1 MQLTPTLKKSNM
13 ERVRNFAMTLSTA
26 PLLQQTYELRQSIRR
41 KEHTGVTS
49 GLVEGA
55 MQGNVVI
62 LPADWAND
70 FLLFCQK
77 NPVSCPLIGVS
88 EVGSFA
94 MPELGADI
102 DMRHDIPEYYVYRNG
117 EKVESRSDIEALWQ
131 DDMVA
136 FVLGCSFS
144 FENALSKAGL
154 TPRNIEEGVNVSMFD
169 TNIAT
174 TPAGRFFGNT
184 VVTMRPYIPK
194 DAIRAIQIT
203 TRFPKAHGAPLHFG
217 TPSDIGISDLSKP
230 NYGDA
235 VSVKEG
241 EVPVFWACGVTP
253 QAVIRNA
260 KPPICI
266 THAPGKMLITD
277 VLDTDLAVF

>member
-1 MQLTPTLKKSNM
+1 
-13 ERVRNFAMTLSTA
+13 MTQPAS
-26 PLLQQTYELRQSIRR
+26 PLLQQTRELRRAIRN
-41 KEHTGVTS
+41 KTYTGVTS
-49 GLVEGA
+49 GLATGA

-62 LPADWAND
+62 LPAGWANE

-88 EVGSFA
+88 EIGDYCL
-94 MPELGADI
+94 PELGNDI
-102 DMRHDIPEYYVYRNG
+102 DMRHDLPEYYIHRHG
-117 EKVESRSDIEALWQ
+117 EKVESRSDIADLWQ
-131 DDMVA
+131 DDMVV

-144 FENALSKAGL
+144 FEHALSQAGIP
-154 TPRNIEEGVNVSMFD
+154 PRNIEEGVNVSMFES
-169 TNIAT
+169 NIAT

-184 VVTMRPYIPK
+184 VVTMRPYKPK

-217 TPSDIGISDLSKP
+217 TPEEIGINDLSQP
-230 NYGDA
+230 HFGDA
-235 VSVKEG
+235 VTVKHG

-253 QAVIRNA
+253 QVAIRNA

-277 VLDTDLAVF
+277 ILDTDLAVL

>member
-1 MQLTPTLKKSNM
+1 MKQS
-13 ERVRNFAMTLSTA
+13 ES
-26 PLLQQTYELRQSIRR
+26 PLLQQTRELRQAIRSND
-41 KEHTGVTS
+41 HTGPTS
-49 GLVEGA
+49 GLVTGA

-62 LPADWAND
+62 LPADWANE

-88 EVGSFA
+88 EIGDYRL
-94 MPELGADI
+94 PELATDI
-102 DMRHDIPEYYVYRNG
+102 DIRHDLPEYYVHRNG
-117 EKVESRSDIEALWQ
+117 EMVESRSDIANLWQ
-131 DDMVA
+131 DDMVV

-144 FENALSKAGL
+144 FEHALSQAGL
-154 TPRNIEEGVNVSMFD
+154 APRNIEENVNVSMYE

-184 VVTMRPYIPK
+184 VVTMRPYKPK

-217 TPSDIGISDLSKP
+217 TPQEIGIHDLSQP
-230 NYGDA
+230 DFGEP
-235 VSVKEG
+235 VTVKDG
-241 EVPVFWACGVTP
+241 EIPVFWACGVTP
-253 QAVIRNA
+253 QVAIRNA

-277 VLDTDLAVF
+277 ILDTDLAVL

>member
-1 MQLTPTLKKSNM
+1 MKQLTSL
-13 ERVRNFAMTLSTA
+13 
-26 PLLQQTYELRQSIRR
+26 LLQQTYALRQAIHN
-41 KEHTGVTS
+41 KLHTGVTS
-49 GLVEGA
+49 GLAEGA

-62 LPADWAND
+62 LPEDWANE

-88 EVGSFA
+88 EVGHFA
-94 MPELGADI
+94 IPELGDEIDI
-102 DMRHDIPEYYVYRNG
+102 RHDIPEYYVYRYG
-117 EKVESRSDIEALWQ
+117 KKVESRSDIEDLWQ

-154 TPRNIEEGVNVSMFD
+154 TPRNMEENVNVSMFD

-174 TPAGRFFGNT
+174 IPTTRFFGNT
-184 VVTMRPYIPK
+184 VVTMRPYTPK

-217 TPSDIGISDLSKP
+217 SPEDIGIADLSKP
-230 NYGDA
+230 NYGDPVTIKA
-235 VSVKEG
+235 G

-253 QAVIRNA
+253 QAIIHNA
-260 KPPICI
+260 IPPICI
-266 THAPGKMLITD
+266 THAPGKMLVTD
-277 VLDTDLAVF
+277 ILDSNLSVF

>member
-1 MQLTPTLKKSNM
+1 MAQSS
-13 ERVRNFAMTLSTA
+13 VS
-26 PLLQQTYELRQSIRR
+26 LLQQTKALRQAIRQ
-41 KEHTGVTS
+41 KQHTGPTS
-49 GLVEGA
+49 GLATGA

-62 LPADWAND
+62 LPADYANE
-70 FLLFCQK
+70 FLLFCQN

-88 EVGSFA
+88 EVGNYK
-94 MPELGADI
+94 MPTLGDDI

-117 EKVESRSDIEALWQ
+117 EKVESRSDIEDLWQ

-144 FENALSKAGL
+144 FEHALSQAGL
-154 TPRNIEEGVNVSMFD
+154 TPRNIEQGVNVSMFE
-169 TNIAT
+169 TNIPT
-174 TPAGRFFGNT
+174 VPAGRFFGNT
-184 VVTMRPYIPK
+184 VVTMRPYVPK

-217 TPSDIGISDLSKP
+217 SPETIGIQDLSKP
-230 NYGDA
+230 EFGDPVTIQA
-235 VSVKEG
+235 G

-253 QAVIRNA
+253 QLAIRNA

-266 THAPGKMLITD
+266 THAPGKMLVTD
-277 VLDTDLAVF
+277 ILDTDLAVL

>member
-1 MQLTPTLKKSNM
+1 MPQSSLT
-13 ERVRNFAMTLSTA
+13 
-26 PLLQQTYELRQSIRR
+26 LLQQTSELRQAIRR
-41 KEHTGVTS
+41 KEHTGPTS
-49 GLVEGA
+49 GLATGA

-62 LPADWAND
+62 LPAEYANE
-70 FLLFCQK
+70 FLLFCQN

-88 EVGSFA
+88 EVGDYR
-94 MPELGADI
+94 MPMLGEDI

-144 FENALSKAGL
+144 FEHALSQAGL
-154 TPRNIEEGVNVSMFD
+154 TPRNIEEDVNVSMFE

-174 TPAGRFFGNT
+174 TPAGRFHGNT
-184 VVTMRPYIPK
+184 VVTMRPYLPK

-217 TPSDIGISDLSKP
+217 SPEAIGINDLSKP
-230 NYGDA
+230 EFGDA
-235 VSVKEG
+235 VSIRAG

-253 QAVIRNA
+253 QLAIRNA

-266 THAPGKMLITD
+266 THAPGKMLVTD
-277 VLDTDLAVF
+277 ILDTDLAVF

>member
-1 MQLTPTLKKSNM
+1 MKPAQS
-13 ERVRNFAMTLSTA
+13 
-26 PLLQQTYELRQSIRR
+26 PLLQKTYDLRQAIRS
-41 KEHTGVTS
+41 KAHTGPTS
-49 GLVEGA
+49 GLVQGA

-62 LPADWAND
+62 LPADWASD
-70 FLLFCQK
+70 FLLYCQK

-88 EVGSFA
+88 EIGDFTL
-94 MPELGADI
+94 PQLGHDI

-117 EKVESRSDIEALWQ
+117 EKVESRSDIEDLWQ
-131 DDMVA
+131 NDMVT

-144 FENALSKAGL
+144 FENALSQAGL
-154 TPRNIEEGVNVSMFD
+154 TPRNIEEDVNVSMYE

-174 TPAGRFFGNT
+174 VPAGRFFGNT
-184 VVTMRPYIPK
+184 VVTMRPYVPK

-203 TRFPKAHGAPLHFG
+203 TRFPKAHGAPIHFG
-217 TPSDIGISDLSKP
+217 SPQEIGITDLSKP
-230 NYGDA
+230 DYGDA

-253 QAVIRNA
+253 QVAIRNA

-266 THAPGKMLITD
+266 THSPGKMLVTD
-277 VLDTDLAVF
+277 ILDTDFAVL

>member
-1 MQLTPTLKKSNM
+1 MKQDESN
-13 ERVRNFAMTLSTA
+13 
-26 PLLQQTYELRQSIRR
+26 LQTQINKLRSAIRSAR
-41 KEHTGVTS
+41 HTGPTS
-49 GLVEGA
+49 GLANGA

-62 LPADWAND
+62 LPADWANE

-88 EVGSFA
+88 NVGDFHI
-94 MPELGADI
+94 PELGNDI
-102 DMRHDIPEYYVYRNG
+102 DMRYDVPEYFVYRNG
-117 EKVESRSDIEALWQ
+117 EKVDSCVDIADLWQ
-131 DDMVA
+131 EDFVA

-144 FENALSKAGL
+144 FENALSQAGL
-154 TPRNIEEGVNVSMFD
+154 TPRNIEENVNVSMYES
-169 TNIAT
+169 NIPT

-184 VVTMRPYIPK
+184 VVTMRPYIAK

-217 TPSDIGISDLSKP
+217 NPNDIGIEDLSQP
-230 NYGDA
+230 DFGEA
-235 VSVKEG
+235 VHIKDK

-253 QAVIRNA
+253 QVAIRNA

-266 THAPGKMLITD
+266 THAPGKMLVTD
-277 VLDTDLAVF
+277 ILDTDLAVL

>member
-1 MQLTPTLKKSNM
+1 MS
-13 ERVRNFAMTLSTA
+13 LSAA
-26 PLLQQTYELRQSIRR
+26 PLLQQTYELRQAIRSKR
-41 KEHTGVTS
+41 HTGPTS
-49 GLVEGA
+49 GLATGA

-62 LPADWAND
+62 LPADWANE

-88 EVGSFA
+88 EVGNFNL
-94 MPELGADI
+94 PELGQDI
-102 DMRHDIPEYYVYRNG
+102 DMRHDIPEYFVYRDG
-117 EKVESRSDIEALWQ
+117 QKVESRSDIEDLWQ

-144 FENALSKAGL
+144 FEHALSQAGL
-154 TPRNIEEGVNVSMFD
+154 TPRNIEEDVNVSMYES
-169 TNIAT
+169 NIAT
-174 TPAGRFFGNT
+174 VPAGRFYGNT
-184 VVTMRPYIPK
+184 VVTMRPYKPK

-217 TPSDIGISDLSKP
+217 TPESIGINDLTKP
-230 NYGDA
+230 DFGDP
-235 VSVKEG
+235 VSIKEG

-253 QAVIRNA
+253 QVALRNA

-277 VLDTDLAVF
+277 ILDTDLSVL

>member
-1 MQLTPTLKKSNM
+1 MKAAQS
-13 ERVRNFAMTLSTA
+13 
-26 PLLQQTYELRQSIRR
+26 PLLQQTHGLRQAIRR
-41 KEHTGVTS
+41 KAHTGVTS
-49 GLVEGA
+49 GLAQGA

-62 LPADWAND
+62 LTADWASE
-70 FLLFCQK
+70 FLLYCQK
-77 NPVSCPLIGVS
+77 NPVACPLIGVS
-88 EVGSFA
+88 EVGNFT
-94 MPELGADI
+94 MPELGHDI
-102 DMRHDIPEYYVYRNG
+102 DMRHDVPEYYVYHNG

-144 FENALSKAGL
+144 FELALTQAGL
-154 TPRNIEEGVNVSMFD
+154 TPRNIEEDVNVSMFE

-174 TPAGRFFGNT
+174 VPAGRFFGNT
-184 VVTMRPYIPK
+184 VVTMRPYVPK

-217 TPSDIGISDLSKP
+217 TPDAIGIQDLNNP
-230 NYGDA
+230 DYGDA
-235 VSVKEG
+235 VTIKNG

-253 QAVIRNA
+253 QVAIRNA

-266 THAPGKMLITD
+266 THAPGKMLVTD
-277 VLDTDLAVF
+277 LLDTDLSVM

>member
-1 MQLTPTLKKSNM
+1 MKS
-13 ERVRNFAMTLSTA
+13 ALST
-26 PLLQQTYELRQSIRR
+26 LLQQTADLRQAIRH
-41 KEHTGVTS
+41 KSHTGVTS
-49 GLVEGA
+49 GLVQGA

-62 LPADWAND
+62 LPADWANE

-88 EVGSFA
+88 EVGRYD
-94 MPELGADI
+94 MPELGHDI
-102 DMRHDIPEYYVYRNG
+102 DMRHDIPEYYVYRDG
-117 EKVESRSDIEALWQ
+117 VKVESRSDIEDLWQ

-144 FENALSKAGL
+144 FENALSQAGL
-154 TPRNIEEGVNVSMFD
+154 TPRNVEEAVNVSMFE
-169 TNIAT
+169 TNIET
-174 TPAGRFFGNT
+174 VPAGRFFGNT
-184 VVTMRPYIPK
+184 VVTMRPYTPK

-217 TPSDIGISDLSKP
+217 SPQDIGISDLSKP
-230 NYGDA
+230 DYGDA
-235 VSVKEG
+235 VTINDK

-253 QAVIRNA
+253 QVAIRNA

-266 THAPGKMLITD
+266 THAPGKMLVTD
-277 VLDTDLAVF
+277 ILDTALAVL

>member
-1 MQLTPTLKKSNM
+1 MS
-13 ERVRNFAMTLSTA
+13 LSA
-26 PLLQQTYELRQSIRR
+26 VPLLQQTYELRQAIRNKR
-41 KEHTGVTS
+41 HTGPTS
-49 GLVEGA
+49 GLATGA

-62 LPADWAND
+62 LPADWANE

-88 EVGSFA
+88 EVGSFSL
-94 MPELGADI
+94 PELGQDI
-102 DMRHDIPEYYVYRNG
+102 DMRHDIPEYFVYRDG
-117 EKVESRSDIEALWQ
+117 EKVESRSDIEELWQ

-144 FENALSKAGL
+144 FEHALSQAGL
-154 TPRNIEEGVNVSMFD
+154 TPRNIEEDVNVSMYES
-169 TNIAT
+169 NIAT
-174 TPAGRFFGNT
+174 VPAGRFYGNT
-184 VVTMRPYIPK
+184 VVTMRPYQPK

-217 TPSDIGISDLSKP
+217 SPQSIGINDLSQP
-230 NYGDA
+230 DFGDA
-235 VSVKEG
+235 VSIKEG

-253 QAVIRNA
+253 QVALRNA

-266 THAPGKMLITD
+266 THAPGKMLVTD
-277 VLDTDLAVF
+277 ILDTDLSVL